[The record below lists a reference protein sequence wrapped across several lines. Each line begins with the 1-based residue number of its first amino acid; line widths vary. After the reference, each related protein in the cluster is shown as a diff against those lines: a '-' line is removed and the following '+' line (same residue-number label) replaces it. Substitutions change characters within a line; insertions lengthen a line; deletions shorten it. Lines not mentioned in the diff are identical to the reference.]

1 FVEAGRMKR
10 AALLL
15 LLAALPASAQS
26 FADDTPFGGSL
37 VFSEGEN
44 PRANPA
50 RFDQLPSGW
59 YAGVDVGDLKP
70 RGASLAADAVAN
82 AEQGGG
88 PMDSALS
95 RLGSKPWATRERLAG
110 LAWAWEGG
118 IRFGYT
124 HEDLRGTFA
133 VVDPASSHAAL
144 DGRQAVVDRLYA
156 GAGSQAGR
164 SALGFTVRLERVRF
178 GEEAFALQPQSGQLP
193 LGDPAA
199 PLNGVGTDHAATS
212 ATLDAGYLYDAG
224 EHARLGFTLDRI
236 ASRRFGD
243 LKEDPQA
250 RAGLQVDLSPSF
262 KLSFESD
269 LNSAARLPIAVK
281 RRVTAL
287 SLQVELS
294 PTASLTAGA
303 ERRKYEGAPAST
315 VLGAALHL
323 RMAPLVLSLG
333 LRLGDDRPLA
343 AAALRLPGV

>member
-1 FVEAGRMKR
+1 MKR

-15 LLAALPASAQS
+15 LVFTLPASAQS
-26 FADDTPFGGSL
+26 FADGTAFGGST

-50 RFDQLPSGW
+50 RFDKLPEGW
-59 YAGVDVGDLKP
+59 YLGADFGDLKP
-70 RGASLAADAVAN
+70 RGASSAADAVAS
-82 AEQGGG
+82 AEQSGGSVA
-88 PMDSALS
+88 PSLS
-95 RLGSKPWATRERLAG
+95 DLASKPWSTRQRVVG
-110 LAWAWEGG
+110 LAWAWDGG

-133 VVDPASSHAAL
+133 TVSPAGSNAVL
-144 DGRQAVVDRLYA
+144 DGQQAVVDRLYA

-164 SALGFTVRLERVRF
+164 SALGFTVRLERVRY
-178 GEEAFALQPQSGQLP
+178 GETAFALQPQAGQLP

-199 PLNGVGTDHAATS
+199 PLNGVGTPHSATS
-212 ATLDAGYLYDAG
+212 ATLDAGYLMNLS
-224 EHARLGFTLDRI
+224 EHTSFGFTLDRI

-243 LKEDPQA
+243 LKEDSQV
-250 RAGLQVDLSPSF
+250 RAGFQAELSPST
-262 KLSFESD
+262 KLSLESD
-269 LNSAARLPIAVK
+269 LNSAERLPIAVK

-287 SLQVELS
+287 SLRMDLS
-294 PTASLTAGA
+294 PTTFFTAGA

-343 AAALRLPGV
+343 AAGLRLPGA

>member
-1 FVEAGRMKR
+1 MRR

-26 FADDTPFGGSL
+26 FADGTAFGGSL

-59 YAGVDVGDLKP
+59 YAGADIGDLKP
-70 RGASLAADAVAN
+70 RGASLAADAVAD
-82 AEQGGG
+82 ATEGHAPLG
-88 PMDSALS
+88 PALA
-95 RLGSKPWATRERLAG
+95 RLAAKPWATRERAAG

-133 VVDPASSHAAL
+133 EVDPAASEARIE
-144 DGRQAVVDRLYA
+144 GRQAVVDRLYA

-164 SALGFTVRLERVRF
+164 SALGFTVRLERVRY
-178 GEEAFALQPQSGQLP
+178 GASVFALQPQGAQLP
-193 LGDPAA
+193 LQDPNA

-212 ATLDAGYLYDAG
+212 ATLDMGYLFDAS

-250 RAGLQVDLSPSF
+250 RAGLQVDLAPSM
-262 KLSFESD
+262 KLSLESD
-269 LNSAARLPIAVK
+269 LNGAARLPIAVK

-287 SLQVELS
+287 SLRVQLS
-294 PTASLTAGA
+294 PTAFLTAGA

-315 VLGAALHL
+315 VLGGALHL

-343 AAALRLPGV
+343 AAGLRLPGV